1 MHKMQTFLSSIL
13 FFPLHLLKELV
24 EAQRQL
30 EKLSSSANRTFQ
42 SLVHY
47 GLGKV
52 LLKENK

>member
-1 MHKMQTFLSSIL
+1 MTFLKASYFYFY
-13 FFPLHLLKELV
+13 FFKELA
-24 EAQRQL
+24 EAQRQF
-30 EKLSSSANRTFQ
+30 EKLSTLANRTFQ